1 MNFQADL
8 VRALKESGTSDTV
21 LKSAI
26 HELLRRKQ
34 ELLDREREPN
44 AIVSIFVECGTY
56 AIQKEVWY
64 RFTQ

>member
-1 MNFQADL
+1 M
-8 VRALKESGTSDTV
+8 RTLKETGTSETE

-34 ELLDREREPN
+34 ELLESEREPN
-44 AIVSIFVECGTY
+44 AIVSIFMKCMLSN
-56 AIQKEVWY
+56 EVCN

>member
-1 MNFQADL
+1 M
-8 VRALKESGTSDTV
+8 RTLKENGTSEAE

-44 AIVSIFVECGTY
+44 AIVSIYGMHAC
-56 AIQKEVWY
+56 Y
-64 RFTQ
+64 RMRCVCFIASHNSVIRYFT

>member
-1 MNFQADL
+1 M
-8 VRALKESGTSDTV
+8 RTLKENGTSEAE

-44 AIVSIFVECGTY
+44 AIVSIYGMHACY
-56 AIQKEVWY
+56 
-64 RFTQ
+64 